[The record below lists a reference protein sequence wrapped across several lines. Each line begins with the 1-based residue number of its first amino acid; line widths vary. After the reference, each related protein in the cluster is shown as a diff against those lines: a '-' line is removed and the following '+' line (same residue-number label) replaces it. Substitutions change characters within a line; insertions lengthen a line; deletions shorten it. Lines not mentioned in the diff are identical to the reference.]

1 MASRGYFKKIFDKM
15 RFYADDIVD
24 MGSER
29 KTNEPSSPLK
39 MGTSSPGKSPMPNFR
54 HEMRK
59 KLRIL
64 DKLSWLSSLIAFHQK
79 DLSNIILDLNLLDF
93 ILILC
98 EPEFPSKI
106 RSNAMLAIS
115 LVTYNN
121 DLFSKIIEIGV
132 IDKVLA
138 LCMDPY
144 VD

>member
-1 MASRGYFKKIFDKM
+1 
-15 RFYADDIVD
+15 
-24 MGSER
+24 
-29 KTNEPSSPLK
+29 
-39 MGTSSPGKSPMPNFR
+39 
-54 HEMRK
+54 MRK